1 MMTAMMKNS
10 LIFVAFLLSLQEQ
23 VQVHGFSHSSSIA
36 TAATT
41 TTTTTTMTIMASLKA
56 TRGIRS
62 QEQMK
67 STTIVLYASENE
79 EFMPETSFGA
89 EVVPEG
95 QRPVNE
101 YLDMKRSP
109 LFDWASIEVG
119 TDGLL
124 IRLSIVYAVVFGV
137 VLVFSA

>member
-1 MMTAMMKNS
+1 MMAAMMKNC
-10 LIFVAFLLSLQEQ
+10 LIFVAFLLSCHEQ
-23 VQVHGFSHSSSIA
+23 VVHGFSHSSS
-36 TAATT
+36 TANTATT
-41 TTTTTTMTIMASLKA
+41 KTKTIMPSLKA
-56 TRGIRS
+56 TGSIRS
-62 QEQMK
+62 RGKMK

-109 LFDWASIEVG
+109 LFDWASNEVG

-124 IRLSIVYAVVFGV
+124 IRLSIVYAVVFAV
-137 VLVFSA
+137 V

>member
-1 MMTAMMKNS
+1 MMTVMMKNS

-36 TAATT
+36 TAAAATT
-41 TTTTTTMTIMASLKA
+41 TVTTIMASLKA
-56 TRGIRS
+56 TGGNRN

-109 LFDWASIEVG
+109 LFDWASNEVG
-119 TDGLL
+119 TKGLL
-124 IRLSIVYAVVFGV
+124 IRLSIVYAVVFAV
-137 VLVFSA
+137 V

>member
-1 MMTAMMKNS
+1 M
-10 LIFVAFLLSLQEQ
+10 
-23 VQVHGFSHSSSIA
+23 
-36 TAATT
+36 
-41 TTTTTTMTIMASLKA
+41 
-56 TRGIRS
+56 RS
-62 QEQMK
+62 QQK
-67 STTIVLYASENE
+67 STTIVLHASENE

-109 LFDWASIEVG
+109 LFDWASNEVG

-124 IRLSIVYAVVFGV
+124 IRLSILYAVVFAV
-137 VLVFSA
+137 M